1 MVNIKNELKSIS
13 DGAENLRFN
22 DLDVD
27 PQAIRAIMIN
37 EIVPSDP
44 EQDFYGGGSAQYLE
58 TVIPLFQKAG
68 LPVTSIEDILKM
80 GIYLTNAV
88 KKPKSQYTVEKSS
101 IERSLPFLERE
112 LSLFPHVRVIMLMGD
127 IAKKA
132 FNLLAKK
139 KTGKNAVPSI
149 PTYKIRHSEIYYGDI
164 RVMPSYI
171 MTGGNILIE
180 KSKFEMAAED
190 IALMAKLISERS

>member
-1 MVNIKNELKSIS
+1 MVNIKNELENTS
-13 DGAENLRFN
+13 DEAEDMRFN

-44 EQDFYGGGSAQYLE
+44 KQDFYGGGNPQYLE

-68 LPVTSIEDILKM
+68 LPVTSIEDILNM

-88 KKPKSQYTVEKSS
+88 KRPKSQYTVEKSS
-101 IERSLPFLERE
+101 IEQSLPFLEKE
-112 LSLFPHVRVIMLMGD
+112 LGLFPHVRVIMLMGD
-127 IAKKA
+127 VAKKA

-149 PTYKIRHSEIYYGDI
+149 STYKIRHSEINYGDVRI
-164 RVMPSYI
+164 MPSYM

-180 KSKFEMAAED
+180 KSKFEMASRRYRAYGK
-190 IALMAKLISERS
+190 APS